1 MASTLLQNK
10 DMQLDLFKILSGA
23 PNLSGLSKPARVKY
37 GKHRGKL
44 RLFSTIALPLSRG
57 HPVGIYIFVASGADH
72 GQVTISEQYKQNTR
86 KRSRLLSGQNKT
98 S

>member
-1 MASTLLQNK
+1 MSPPASFRDRVTCECEKFLASTLLQNK

-44 RLFSTIALPLSRG
+44 RLFSTIAPT
-57 HPVGIYIFVASGADH
+57 IEQGAPIRRIH
-72 GQVTISEQYKQNTR
+72 FY
-86 KRSRLLSGQNKT
+86 RLRC
-98 S
+98 